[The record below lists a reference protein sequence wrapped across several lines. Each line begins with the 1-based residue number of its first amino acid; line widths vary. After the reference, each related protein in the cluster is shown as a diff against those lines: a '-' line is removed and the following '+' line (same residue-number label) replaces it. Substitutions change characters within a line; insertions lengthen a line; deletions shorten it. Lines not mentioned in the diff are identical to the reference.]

1 MYFTDKEDRYLSSID
16 RTGRPLTQAVLTNI
30 METQMERDYIK
41 GGAFLIEDRTA
52 TEIFTPEDFT
62 EEQRMI
68 GETTREFVDN
78 EVRPNLE
85 AMEKHAWEIARELV
99 HKAGELGL
107 LGSTIPEEYGGLGL
121 DQTTSVVI
129 AEMMGRAGGFGTTFG
144 ADSSIGLLPL
154 LYFGSEELKK
164 EWIPKIVSG
173 ETVTAYCLTESG
185 SGSDAQAAKTVARLT
200 DDGQYYVLNGEKM
213 FISNGSFA
221 DVFIVFAKVD
231 GEKDKFSAF
240 VVPRSE
246 NCRPGAEEHK
256 MGIKSSSTTPLILS
270 ECKIPATNLI
280 GNVGDGAKIAFNILN
295 VGRFKLGA
303 SVTGGA
309 KLAIHESVRYANERQ
324 QFNKA
329 ISSFGAIKHKIAE
342 MCVRTWVSES
352 ITYRTVGMIDA
363 LIGDGASDDKKLQSI
378 EEYAVESSINKVACS
393 EALDYVVDEMV
404 QIYGGYGYSADYPAE
419 KAYRDSRINRIFEG
433 TNEINRMLIPGQL
446 LRRAMKGKLGLL
458 QAAKALQD
466 EILNPQMSFDED
478 TSLLAAELKLARN
491 AKKIAL
497 MVLGTAAQKYMT
509 ELQNQ
514 QEVLLNCADIIMDA
528 YQMESAIL
536 RTLKFADKNGEGA
549 AGRYIDMT
557 QVFCNDA
564 IQRVEMKARNT
575 LAAIAEGDEMRMLLT
590 ALKRFTKNNS
600 PINTVAARQRI
611 AGVAIAA
618 NSYPF

>member
-1 MYFTDKEDRYLSSID
+1 
-16 RTGRPLTQAVLTNI
+16 
-30 METQMERDYIK
+30 METQTQREYLT
-41 GGAFLIEDRTA
+41 GGEFLIAESSPETV
-52 TEIFTPEDFT
+52 FTPEDLT

-78 EVRPNLE
+78 EVYPQLP
-85 AMEKHAWEIARELV
+85 AMEQHAWEVARELV
-99 HKAGELGL
+99 KKAGDLGL
-107 LGSTIPEEYGGLGL
+107 LGSTIPEEFGGLGL
-121 DQTTSVVI
+121 DQTSSVVI

-144 ADSSIGLLPL
+144 AQSSIGLLPI
-154 LYFGSEELKK
+154 LYFGSDELKK
-164 EWIPKIVSG
+164 KWIPKIISG
-173 ETVTAYCLTESG
+173 EVVSAYCLTESG
-185 SGSDAQAAKTVARLT
+185 SGSDAQGAKTTAKLT
-200 DDGQYYVLNGEKM
+200 DDGESYILNGEKM

-221 DVFIVFAKVD
+221 DVYIVFAKVD

-240 VVPRSE
+240 VVERSE
-246 NCRPGAEEHK
+246 NCRPGNEEHK

-270 ECKIPATNLI
+270 ECKIPASNLI

-309 KLAIHESVRYANERQ
+309 KLAIHEAVRYANERQ
-324 QFNKA
+324 QFNRP
-329 ISSFGAIKHKIAE
+329 ISSFGAIKHKLAE
-342 MCVRTWVSES
+342 MAVRTWVAES

-363 LIGDGASDDKKLQSI
+363 LIGDGADNSKKLQSI

-446 LRRAMKGKLGLL
+446 MKRAMKGKLGLL
-458 QAAKALQD
+458 GAAKALQD

-478 TSLLAAELKLARN
+478 FSTLAAETRLAAS

-497 MVLGTAAQKYMT
+497 MVLGTAAQKYMMGLA
-509 ELQNQ
+509 EQ

-528 YQMESAIL
+528 YQMETAIL
-536 RTLKFADKNGEGA
+536 RAKKQIGARGEDA
-549 AGRYIDMT
+549 AGRYADIT
-557 QVFCNDA
+557 SVFCNDA
-564 IQRVEMKARNT
+564 IQRIEMKARNT
-575 LAAIAEGDEMRMLLT
+575 IAAIAEGDEGRTLLV
-590 ALKRFTKNNS
+590 ALKRFTKNNT
-600 PINTVAARQRI
+600 PVNTIAARQRI
-611 AGVAIAA
+611 ADAMIAA
-618 NSYPF
+618 NTYPF

>member
-1 MYFTDKEDRYLSSID
+1 
-16 RTGRPLTQAVLTNI
+16 
-30 METQMERDYIK
+30 MEAQQEKQYMK
-41 GGAFLIEDRTA
+41 GGAFLIESA
-52 TEIFTPEDFT
+52 AEIFTPEDFT
-62 EEQRMI
+62 DEQRMI

-78 EVRPNLE
+78 EVHPQLP
-85 AMEKHAWEIARELV
+85 AMEKHAWEVARELV
-99 HKAGELGL
+99 KKGGELGL
-107 LGSTIPEEYGGLGL
+107 LGATIPEEYGGLGL
-121 DQTTSVVI
+121 DQTTGVII

-144 ADSSIGLLPL
+144 AQTSIGLLPI
-154 LYFGSEELKK
+154 LYFGTEELKQK
-164 EWIPKIVSG
+164 WIPRIVSG
-173 ETVTAYCLTESG
+173 DVVSAYCLTESG
-185 SGSDAQAAKTVARLT
+185 SGSDALGAKTTAKLSE
-200 DDGQYYVLNGEKM
+200 DGKTYTLNGEKM

-240 VVPRSE
+240 VVERSE

-270 ECKIPATNLI
+270 DCSVPASNLI

-309 KLAIHESVRYANERQ
+309 KLAIHESIRYANERH
-324 QFNKA
+324 QFNQP
-329 ISSFGAIKHKIAE
+329 ISSFGAIRHKLAE
-342 MCVRTWVSES
+342 MAIRTWVAES

-363 LIGDGASDDKKLQSI
+363 LIGDEASDDRKLQSI

-404 QIYGGYGYSADYPAE
+404 QIFGGYGYSADYPAE

-433 TNEINRMLIPGQL
+433 TNEINRLLIPGQL
-446 LRRAMKGKLGLL
+446 MKRAMKGKLGLL

-478 TSLLAAELKLARN
+478 TRLLAAETKLAEN
-491 AKKIAL
+491 AKKVAL
-497 MVLGTAAQKYMT
+497 MVLGTAAQKYMM

-528 YQMESAIL
+528 YQMETSIL
-536 RTLKFADKNGEGA
+536 RAKKTAARSGESSAAIYADI
-549 AGRYIDMT
+549 AG
-557 QVFCNDA
+557 VFCNDA

-575 LAAIAEGDEMRMLLT
+575 IAAIAEGDDARMLLT
-590 ALKRFTKNNS
+590 ALKRLTKNNS
-600 PINTVAARQRI
+600 PINTIAARRRI
-611 AGVAIAA
+611 ANVLITA
-618 NSYPF
+618 NTYAL